1 MILSRKI
8 ISASISGTLFTVLLG
23 FIWTNPFGDN
33 ITSIQN
39 YLFSV
44 ISVTPIYMMYS
55 MPVIMIYGILTSI
68 ISDKIGEFI
77 SIKAK
82 ETKAEIFVSGALHI
96 VFGLVLFWISIG
108 ASLLFFITDRLLK
121 SRNKKYEWLEAIK
134 SLAIPLLTWLILMG
148 IVWGYD

>member
-82 ETKAEIFVSGALHI
+82 ETNAEIFVSGALHI
-96 VFGLVLFWISIG
+96 VFSLVLFWISIG
-108 ASLLFFITDRLLK
+108 ASLLFLLPID
-121 SRNKKYEWLEAIK
+121 Y
-134 SLAIPLLTWLILMG
+134 
-148 IVWGYD
+148 

>member
-82 ETKAEIFVSGALHI
+82 ETNAEIFVSGALHI